1 MSLSMYFAQS
11 LLIGSAIY
19 VIAPRNRVLQI
30 QIIVWTIGVI
40 LIAAVYG
47 VNDQV
52 LFYSNDQIHY
62 SWVVRIFRDWNWMS
76 ETSVDGAKLPFTLAG
91 LPLALV
97 GINETLALK
106 TVSLICLLTLTHL
119 LLNRFNEVRLV
130 SQLKILYFTGCGL
143 IGSFFSLLALRETMM
158 MLFTYHFATAKSVT
172 SRVTSLVVLFLLR
185 PHLAGALILA
195 EVLLIVWRL
204 IGLNRRHGFG
214 EVPALLV
221 VGTIIGNFIF
231 IWQLRNATM
240 MDFPLFY
247 QWGLDE
253 ATRIASNFVG
263 LQFLTVDRVNFSIA
277 SLLWLRILL
286 SETLVIPSVFS
297 LLVLVLNRHSSQRN
311 RLTLLAFAIYVGIA
325 TNTDFNSFRQ
335 NIPLMPLMGL
345 AILEFFDARARLKPS
360 QPRNSGWSNGTE
372 ETNMS
377 STRAQP

>member
-1 MSLSMYFAQS
+1 MYFAQS

-185 PHLAGALILA
+185 PHLAGALVLA
-195 EVLLIVWRL
+195 ELLLILWRL

-277 SLLWLRILL
+277 NLLWLRILL

-360 QPRNSGWSNGTE
+360 QTRNSGWSNGTE